1 MLTQDQPRI
10 QNWINGYFVGL
21 AASSSDS
28 EAVQYLPVTSPYTAE
43 VIGHVPLSTVT
54 DVAEAVAA
62 AREAFPAWCA
72 RTIKDRAGVLIRF
85 HALMTK
91 HADLLSDL
99 VVLEHGKTKAEAL
112 VSVSRGQEL
121 VEYAMSLPHV
131 VQGKILEVSKG
142 ITCYDTRVPL
152 GVVVSI
158 VPFNFPVMVPLWTLS
173 VAIVLGNTM
182 VLKPSKKVPFAMTK
196 VVELLKEAG
205 LPDGVVNLVNGT
217 AETVNALI
225 DHPDVKAV
233 TFAGSSHIAE
243 IIAQRCH
250 RLNKRVLALGG
261 AKNHAIA
268 APDCDIE
275 MTSTDIVESF
285 TDCSGESCMA
295 LTVLLTIGHQ
305 PDLIEKIVAKSA
317 AFSPGTREGQMGPVI
332 DQASLDNI
340 TRYIDEAEALGAM
353 ILVDGRRWT
362 KSQQEGYWVGPTVI
376 LHTNKLD
383 AALHEEVFGPVL
395 SILKVETAE
404 EAIAFENANP
414 YGNGAGIYTSSGAT
428 ADFFIKRFNAGM
440 CGINIGS
447 PVPIEPFSFGGW
459 NKSRFGSHCDITGDG
474 GVEFFSTRR
483 KVTAK
488 WVPQEDAS
496 WMS

>member
-10 QNWINGYFVGL
+10 QNWINNQFVGP

-28 EAVQYLPVTSPYTAE
+28 EAVQYLPVTSPYTAKI
-43 VIGHVPLSTVT
+43 IGHVPLSTAS
-54 DVAEAVAA
+54 DVAGAVAA
-62 AREAFPAWCA
+62 ATAAFPAWSA
-72 RTIKDRAGVLIRF
+72 RTIKDRAGILIRF

-91 HADLLSDL
+91 HADVLSDL

-121 VEYAMSLPHV
+121 VEYAMSLPHA
-131 VQGKILEVSKG
+131 VQGKMLEVSRG

-173 VAIVLGNTM
+173 VAIVMGNTM
-182 VLKPSKKVPFAMTK
+182 VLKPSEKVPFAMTK

-225 DHPDVKAV
+225 DHPDVRAV
-233 TFAGSSHIAE
+233 TFAGTSHIAE
-243 IIAQRCH
+243 IIARRCH
-250 RLNKRVLALGG
+250 KLNKRVLALGG
-261 AKNHAIA
+261 SKNHTIS
-268 APDCDIE
+268 APDCNIE

-285 TDCSGESCMA
+285 TGCSGESCMA
-295 LTVLLTIGHQ
+295 PTVLLTIGHQ
-305 PDLIEKIVAKSA
+305 QDLIDKIVAKSEA
-317 AFSPGTREGQMGPVI
+317 LRPGSLDGQMGPVI
-332 DQASLDNI
+332 DQAALDNI
-340 TRYIDEAEALGAM
+340 TRYINEAEASGAR
-353 ILVDGRRWT
+353 ILVDGRCWT

-376 LHTNKLD
+376 LHTNKHD

-428 ADFFIKRFNAGM
+428 ADFFIKRFSAGM
-440 CGINIGS
+440 CGINVGS
-447 PVPIEPFSFGGW
+447 PVPNEPFSFGGW

-474 GVEFFSTRR
+474 GVEFFSMRK
-483 KVTAK
+483 KVTTK
-488 WVPQEDAS
+488 WVPQENAS